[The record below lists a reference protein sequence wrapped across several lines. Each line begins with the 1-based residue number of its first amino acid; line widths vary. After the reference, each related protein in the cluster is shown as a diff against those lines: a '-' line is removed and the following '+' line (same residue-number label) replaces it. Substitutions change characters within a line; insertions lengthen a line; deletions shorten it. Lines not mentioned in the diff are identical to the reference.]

1 MLSQNKSDLEL
12 FFQERSLTT
21 VQQGQFTRYV
31 ELIER
36 WQGKVHLV
44 SKADIYRLV
53 SKHIRES
60 LWFADRDLISQQEH
74 VLDLGSGAGFPG
86 IPIKILYPE
95 IHITLVESK
104 RRKALFLQQV
114 CADLNIRKADIF
126 TQRMETLS
134 LSDLAS
140 PVDVVVARAVA
151 GLEILWSWSVPVLA
165 GKGRLMTIKGKEFT
179 EQVDELQRLFPHTR
193 YHSIPL
199 RDEEKYLIVVQSRA
213 VESL

>member
-1 MLSQNKSDLEL
+1 MLSQNKFDLDL
-12 FFQERSLTT
+12 FFQKRSFTPL
-21 VQQGQFTRYV
+21 QQGQFTRYV

-53 SKHIRES
+53 SKHIQES
-60 LWFADRDLISQQEH
+60 LWFVDHDLISQQDH

-86 IPIKILYPE
+86 IPIKIMCPE

-114 CADLNIRKADIF
+114 CEELNICKADIF
-126 TQRMETLS
+126 MQRMETLS

-140 PVDVVVARAVA
+140 PADVVVARAVT
-151 GLEILWSWSVPVLA
+151 GLETLWSWSVPVLA
-165 GKGRLMTIKGKEFT
+165 GKGCLMTIKGKEFT
-179 EQVDELQRLFPHTR
+179 EQIDGLQRSFPSAR
-193 YHSIPL
+193 CQSIPL
-199 RDEEKYLIVVQSRA
+199 QDEERYLIVVQSPA
-213 VESL
+213 VE